1 MRGCVDRLRDENRRL
16 LQEKAEN
23 EQMLQLLETQRD
35 VLTKSVRTDLGH
47 DFSYSDLLNLPK
59 F

>member
-35 VLTKSVRTDLGH
+35 VLTKSVRTDLGR